1 MFQKRSIFLCF
12 LIKKKWKIISMAKMA
27 GLSLLKE
34 IKEFEIVVFE
44 YFDFI

>member
-1 MFQKRSIFLCF
+1 
-12 LIKKKWKIISMAKMA
+12 MAKMA

-44 YFDFI
+44 YFDFIWRD